1 MKYLTQYKLFES
13 NETNYDGIKET
24 IKEILLPISDM
35 GYDVDVYI
43 VDYSRFGVT
52 DKVEDVLS
60 LSRRLN
66 KDYIGKENSITI
78 RFSKYAGSY
87 LINYRYGNPLL
98 GNSYMDGVGLKMDD
112 EVKEEFNRMKDYLE
126 YEGFNSIMVY
136 YVTKIGKYNAIPY
149 LDFNEFIKND
159 FELSQLIF
167 IAHTVEDISSVVKD
181 SRGKA

>member
-43 VDYSRFGVT
+43 IDYTRFGVT
-52 DKVEDVLS
+52 DKVEDVLR

-66 KDYIGKENSITI
+66 KDYISKENSITI
-78 RFSKYAGSY
+78 RLSK
-87 LINYRYGNPLL
+87 YGNPLL
-98 GNSYMDGVGLKMDD
+98 GNSYMDDQYVLYRVGLKMDD
-112 EVKEEFNRMKDYLE
+112 EVKEEFNRMKDYLD

-136 YVTKIGKYNAIPY
+136 YTTGTGKYIRDSK

>member
-1 MKYLTQYKLFES
+1 MCIRDS
-13 NETNYDGIKET
+13 
-24 IKEILLPISDM
+24 
-35 GYDVDVYI
+35 VYI

-52 DKVEDVLS
+52 DNGTVFEDIFS
-60 LSRRLN
+60 LAKRID

-78 RFSKYAGSY
+78 RLSK
-87 LINYRYGNPLL
+87 YGNPLL
-98 GNSYMDGVGLKMDD
+98 GPWLDSDGVGLKMDD

-136 YVTKIGKYNAIPY
+136 YTTGTGKYIRDSK

>member
-78 RFSKYAGSY
+78 RLSK
-87 LINYRYGNPLL
+87 YGNPLL
-98 GNSYMDGVGLKMDD
+98 GPWLDSDGVGLKMDD

-126 YEGFNSIMVY
+126 YEGFNSIMAY
-136 YVTKIGKYNAIPY
+136 YVTKNGQYTAFSHATYK
-149 LDFNEFIKND
+149 LDFNEFIMND

-167 IAHTVEDISSVVKD
+167 IAKV
-181 SRGKA
+181 

>member
-1 MKYLTQYKLFES
+1 MKYLTHYKLFES

-52 DKVEDVLS
+52 DNGTVFEDIFS

-78 RFSKYAGSY
+78 RLSK
-87 LINYRYGNPLL
+87 YGNPLL
-98 GNSYMDGVGLKMDD
+98 GPWLDSDGVGLKMDD

-126 YEGFNSIMVY
+126 YEGFNSIMAY
-136 YVTKIGKYNAIPY
+136 YVTKNGQYNATTFLGY
-149 LDFNEFIKND
+149 KLDFNEFIMND

-167 IAHTVEDISSVVKD
+167 IAKV
-181 SRGKA
+181 